1 MFLKM
6 RQILRFVVIWAAAVI
21 VGCTDSENRSSA
33 TGDGGV
39 EGQVKST
46 TNIVDYAD
54 LRDQD
59 ILISVDG
66 SGLTKADVERQIAL
80 STALLQ
86 FKGSVSEKGLN
97 PKVRMAM
104 ARRIRD
110 TFLAQTLLLQCAE
123 LNDVAATSETL
134 EEACNEI
141 GATYGRLGMTNA
153 YPTIVAGLNDDLRVL
168 LEKNIQ
174 TAGKIYALIKWV
186 GKTKVTVTEA
196 DIDEIIRRANEMQAN
211 SVKVLGEQRAKAQ
224 KAYERLISGESFD
237 TVAGESE
244 LADED
249 EGIGAWGD
257 FSISEF
263 AQLCP
268 ELVGQ
273 VSQLKVGEFTK
284 PVECADA
291 IYIVELKEK
300 VGSGEISAVRLE
312 PERLTL
318 RRIVFRLPVMYEPGT
333 REEIRE
339 GLRDEKRSDY
349 QKNVLLP
356 ALLKKATILYPS
368 GDVQFKLKTNKTKGK

>member
-6 RQILRFVVIWAAAVI
+6 NIIQRFTVILAAAVI

-86 FKGSVSEKGLN
+86 FKGSVSEKGLSE
-97 PKVRMAM
+97 RARLAM
-104 ARRIRD
+104 ARRVRD
-110 TFLAQTLLLQCAE
+110 TFVSQTLLLQCAE
-123 LNDVAATSETL
+123 LNDVAATSETH
-134 EEACNEI
+134 EEARNEI
-141 GATYGRLGMTNA
+141 GATYARLGMTNA
-153 YPTIVAGLNDDLRVL
+153 YPAIVAALNDDLRAL

-196 DIDEIIRRANEMQAN
+196 DIDEIIRRTNEMQAN

-224 KAYERLISGESFD
+224 KAYERLIAGESFD
-237 TVAGESE
+237 TVAGDSE

-249 EGIGAWGD
+249 EGSGAWGD

-273 VSQLKVGEFTK
+273 VSQLKVGGFTK

-318 RRIVFRLPVMYEPGT
+318 RRIVFRLPVMYEPGS

-356 ALLKKATILYPS
+356 ALLKKAKILYPS
-368 GDVQFKLKTNKTKGK
+368 GDVQFKLKTNKTRGK

>member
-6 RQILRFVVIWAAAVI
+6 NIIQRFTVILAAAVI

-86 FKGSVSEKGLN
+86 FKGSVSEKGLSE
-97 PKVRMAM
+97 RARLAM

-110 TFLAQTLLLQCAE
+110 TFVSQTLLLQCAE
-123 LNDVAATSETL
+123 LNDVAATSETH
-134 EEACNEI
+134 EEARNEI

-153 YPTIVAGLNDDLRVL
+153 YPAIVAALNDDLRAL

-196 DIDEIIRRANEMQAN
+196 DIDEIIRRTNEMQAN

-224 KAYERLISGESFD
+224 KAYERLIAGESFD
-237 TVAGESE
+237 TVAGDSE

-249 EGIGAWGD
+249 EGSGAWGD

-268 ELVGQ
+268 DLVGQ
-273 VSQLKVGEFTK
+273 VSQLKVGGFTK

-318 RRIVFRLPVMYEPGT
+318 RRIVFRLPVMYEPGS

-356 ALLKKATILYPS
+356 ALLKKAKILYPS
-368 GDVQFKLKTNKTKGK
+368 GDVQFKLKTNKTRGK

>member
-6 RQILRFVVIWAAAVI
+6 NIIQRFTVILAAAVI

-86 FKGSVSEKGLN
+86 FKGSVSEKGLSE
-97 PKVRMAM
+97 RARLAM
-104 ARRIRD
+104 ARRVRD
-110 TFLAQTLLLQCAE
+110 TFVSQTLLLQCAE
-123 LNDVAATSETL
+123 LNDVAATSETH
-134 EEACNEI
+134 EEARNEI
-141 GATYGRLGMTNA
+141 GATYARLGMTNA
-153 YPTIVAGLNDDLRVL
+153 YPAIVAALNDDLRAL

-196 DIDEIIRRANEMQAN
+196 DIDEIIRRTNEMQAN

-224 KAYERLISGESFD
+224 KAYERLIAGESFD
-237 TVAGESE
+237 TVAGDSE

-249 EGIGAWGD
+249 EGSGAWGD

-263 AQLCP
+263 AKLCP

-273 VSQLKVGEFTK
+273 VSQLKVGGFTK

-318 RRIVFRLPVMYEPGT
+318 RRIVFRLPVMYEPGS

-356 ALLKKATILYPS
+356 ALLKKAKILYPS
-368 GDVQFKLKTNKTKGK
+368 GDVQFKLKTNKTRGK

>member
-6 RQILRFVVIWAAAVI
+6 NFIQRFTVILAAAVI

-86 FKGSVSEKGLN
+86 FKGSVSEKGLSE
-97 PKVRMAM
+97 RARLAM

-110 TFLAQTLLLQCAE
+110 TFVSQTLLLQCAE
-123 LNDVAATSETL
+123 LNDVAVTSETH
-134 EEACNEI
+134 EEARNEI

-153 YPTIVAGLNDDLRVL
+153 YPAIVAALNDDLRAL

-196 DIDEIIRRANEMQAN
+196 DIDEIIRRTNEMQAN

-224 KAYERLISGESFD
+224 KAYERLIAGESFD
-237 TVAGESE
+237 TVAGDSE

-249 EGIGAWGD
+249 EGSGAWGD

-273 VSQLKVGEFTK
+273 VSQLKVGGFTK

-318 RRIVFRLPVMYEPGT
+318 RRIVFRLPVMYEPGS

-356 ALLKKATILYPS
+356 ALLKKAKILYPS
-368 GDVQFKLKTNKTKGK
+368 GDVQFKLKTNKTRGK

>member
-6 RQILRFVVIWAAAVI
+6 NIIQRFTVILAAAVI

-33 TGDGGV
+33 IGDGGV

-86 FKGSVSEKGLN
+86 FKGSVSEKGLSERN
-97 PKVRMAM
+97 RLAM

-110 TFLAQTLLLQCAE
+110 TFVSQTLLLQCAE
-123 LNDVAATSETL
+123 LNDVAATSETH
-134 EEACNEI
+134 EEARNEI

-153 YPTIVAGLNDDLRVL
+153 YPAIVAALNDDLRAL

-196 DIDEIIRRANEMQAN
+196 DIDEIIRRTNEMQAN

-224 KAYERLISGESFD
+224 KAYERLIAGESFD
-237 TVAGESE
+237 TVAGDSE

-249 EGIGAWGD
+249 EGSGAWGD

-318 RRIVFRLPVMYEPGT
+318 RRIVFRLPVMYEPGS

-356 ALLKKATILYPS
+356 ALLKKAKILYPS
-368 GDVQFKLKTNKTKGK
+368 GDVQFKLKTNKTRGK

>member
-6 RQILRFVVIWAAAVI
+6 RQILRFAVISAVAAVA
-21 VGCTDSENRSSA
+21 GCSDSENRSSTTCEDDSGA
-33 TGDGGV
+33 QL
-39 EGQVKST
+39 ESST
-46 TNIVDYAD
+46 NVVDYTD
-54 LRDQD
+54 LRDRD
-59 ILISVDG
+59 ILVSVDG

-110 TFLAQTLLLQCAE
+110 AFVSQTLLLQCAE

-134 EEACNEI
+134 EEARNEI
-141 GATYGRLGMTNA
+141 GATYGRFGMTNA
-153 YPTIVAGLNDDLRVL
+153 YSAIVAALNDDLRVL

-196 DIDEIIRRANEMQAN
+196 DIDGIIRRTNAMQAN

-224 KAYERLISGESFD
+224 KAYERLVAGESFD
-237 TVAGESE
+237 IVAGESE

-249 EGIGAWGD
+249 EGSGAWGD

-291 IYIVELKEK
+291 IYVVELKEK

-339 GLRDEKRSDY
+339 GLRDEKRSEY

-368 GDVQFKLKTNKTKGK
+368 GDVQFKLKTKKTKEK

>member
-6 RQILRFVVIWAAAVI
+6 NIIQRFTVILAAAVI

-86 FKGSVSEKGLN
+86 FKGSVSEKGLSE
-97 PKVRMAM
+97 RARLAM

-110 TFLAQTLLLQCAE
+110 TFVSQTLLLQCAE
-123 LNDVAATSETL
+123 LNDVAVTCETH
-134 EEACNEI
+134 EEARNEI
-141 GATYGRLGMTNA
+141 GATYARLGMTNA
-153 YPTIVAGLNDDLRVL
+153 YPAIVAALNDDLRAL

-196 DIDEIIRRANEMQAN
+196 DIDEIIRRTNEMQAN

-224 KAYERLISGESFD
+224 KAYERLVAGESFD
-237 TVAGESE
+237 MVAGESE

-249 EGIGAWGD
+249 EGSGAWGD

-273 VSQLKVGEFTK
+273 VSQLKVGGFTK

-318 RRIVFRLPVMYEPGT
+318 RRIVFRLPVMYEPGS

-356 ALLKKATILYPS
+356 ALLKKAKILYPS
-368 GDVQFKLKTNKTKGK
+368 GDVQFKLKTNKTRGK